1 MRTRPEHAPLER
13 HSRGQVHADVRLHAR
28 SGLHLRI
35 GAEQPEGAGSGPRI
49 ARFFSRY
56 RPEVVSRGPGETAAD
71 LHIAAARDLVP
82 DINLRHCRYRH
93 GRPDTDEAQRG
104 QQDANARHAANHFAT
119 TLSSTPPVPPAFGTT
134 TILL

>member
-1 MRTRPEHAPLER
+1 MRTRPETAPLGR
-13 HSRGQVHADVRLHAR
+13 HSRGKEHADGRLHPPTAF
-28 SGLHLRI
+28 HFRI
-35 GAEQPEGAGSGPRI
+35 APKSPKEAGSGPRI
-49 ARFFSRY
+49 ALFFSRY